1 MYHPFS
7 IAETIKAAWDI
18 IKKNFVTIII
28 YSAIAVVALIVIQL
42 VNFIFTTTS
51 DFTVQIILF
60 FLLLLMQGYTTL
72 GLYKLIFTLIDS
84 EYYEFEFSQIVPSI
98 RMVLSYIAI
107 CLLFAF
113 IVTTFNFFIIDK
125 WLGDYPATQNTVK
138 FLGVLVLLYMALR
151 YMFCVCF
158 IVDDDSG
165 PFESLKQSFDLT
177 KGNLTKI
184 ILILLISIG
193 LIALGFMALLI
204 GIIITYPLVNIIL
217 VVTYR
222 KLVYSHMDVDDD
234 IAETN

>member
-18 IKKNFVTIII
+18 IKKNFVTIIM
-28 YSAIAVVALIVIQL
+28 YSAIAVIALVFIQL
-42 VNFIFTTTS
+42 VNFIFTSTS
-51 DFTVQIILF
+51 DFTLQIVLF
-60 FLLLLMQGYTTL
+60 VLLLIMQGYTTL

-84 EYYEFEFSQIVPSI
+84 EFYEFEFSQIVPKL
-98 RMVLSYIAI
+98 RMVFSYIT
-107 CLLFAF
+107 LSLVFAV
-113 IVTTFNFFIIDK
+113 IVTTYNMFVIDIWLNNFPMIQRGANV
-125 WLGDYPATQNTVK
+125 LGALILMY
-138 FLGVLVLLYMALR
+138 LALR
-151 YMFCVCF
+151 FMFCICF

-165 PFESLKQSFDLT
+165 PFESLQQSFELT

-193 LIALGFMALLI
+193 LIAVGFIALFV
-204 GIIITYPLVNIIL
+204 GIILTYPLVNIIL

-222 KLVYSHMDVDDD
+222 KLIYSHQDVDDD

>member
-7 IAETIKAAWDI
+7 IADTIKTAWDI

-28 YSAIAVVALIVIQL
+28 YSVLAVLALIIIQL
-42 VNFIFTTTS
+42 VNFIFNSTS
-51 DFTVQIILF
+51 DLTVQLILF
-60 FLLLLMQGYTTL
+60 FLLLIMQGYTTL

-84 EYYEFEFSQIVPSI
+84 EFYEFEFSQIVPTM
-98 RMVLSYIAI
+98 RMVLSYITI
-107 CLLFAF
+107 SLIFAF
-113 IVTTFNFFIIDK
+113 IVTTYNFFVIDI
-125 WLGDYPATQNTVK
+125 WLKDYPATQKAANV
-138 FLGVLVLLYMALR
+138 LGGLVLMYLALR

-165 PFESLKQSFDLT
+165 PFESLSQSFALT
-177 KGNLTKI
+177 KGNLIKI
-184 ILILLISIG
+184 ILVLLISIA
-193 LIALGFMALLI
+193 LIALGFIALII

-222 KLVYSHMDVDDD
+222 KLVYSHQDVDDD

>member
-7 IAETIKAAWDI
+7 VAETIKAAWNI
-18 IKKNFVTIII
+18 VKKNFVTIII
-28 YSAIAVVALIVIQL
+28 YSALAVVALIVIQL
-42 VNFIFTTTS
+42 VNFIFRS
-51 DFTVQIILF
+51 SADYAIQVILF
-60 FLLLLMQGYTTL
+60 FLLMIMQGYTTL

-84 EYYEFEFSQIVPSI
+84 EFYEFEFSQIVPTM
-98 RMVLSYIAI
+98 RMVLSYITI
-107 CLLFAF
+107 SLIFAF
-113 IVTTFNFFIIDK
+113 IVTTFNFFIIDT
-125 WLGDYPATQNTVK
+125 WLVNYPATQTIVK
-138 FLGVLVLLYMALR
+138 FFGVLVLMYLALR

-165 PFESLKQSFDLT
+165 PFESLRQSFAIT
-177 KGNLTKI
+177 KGNLAKI
-184 ILILLISIG
+184 ILILLISIA
-193 LIALGFMALLI
+193 LIALGVIALFI

>member
-7 IAETIKAAWDI
+7 IAETIKAAWNI

-28 YSAIAVVALIVIQL
+28 YSAIAVVALGVIQL
-42 VNFIFTTTS
+42 GYFIFNSTS
-51 DFTVQIILF
+51 DFTVQVILF
-60 FLLLLMQGYTTL
+60 FLLLIMQGYTTL

-84 EYYEFEFSQIVPSI
+84 EFYEFEFSQIVPSL
-98 RMVLSYIAI
+98 RMVLSYITI
-107 CLLFAF
+107 SLIFAV
-113 IVTTFNFFIIDK
+113 IVTTYNVFVIDT
-125 WLGDYPATQNTVK
+125 WLKNYPVEQRIANIAGA
-138 FLGVLVLLYMALR
+138 LILMYLALR

-165 PFESLKQSFDLT
+165 PFESLGQSLYIT

-184 ILILLISIG
+184 ILILLISIA
-193 LIALGFMALLI
+193 LIALGFIALFI

-222 KLVYSHMDVDDD
+222 KLVYSHQDIDDD

>member
-18 IKKNFVTIII
+18 IKKNFVTIIM
-28 YSAIAVVALIVIQL
+28 YSAIAVIAIVFIQL
-42 VNFIFTTTS
+42 VNFIFASTS
-51 DFTVQIILF
+51 DFTLQVVLF
-60 FLLLLMQGYTTL
+60 VLLLIMQGYTTL

-84 EYYEFEFSQIVPSI
+84 EFYEFEFSQIVPTL
-98 RMVLSYIAI
+98 RMVFSYITI
-107 CLLFAF
+107 SLVFAV
-113 IVTTFNFFIIDK
+113 IVTTYSMFVIDI
-125 WLGDYPATQNTVK
+125 WLKNYPMVQRLANVSGA
-138 FLGVLVLLYMALR
+138 LILMYLALR
-151 YMFCVCF
+151 FMFCICF

-165 PFESLKQSFDLT
+165 PFESLKQSFELT

-193 LIALGFMALLI
+193 LIAVGFIALFV
-204 GIIITYPLVNIIL
+204 GIILTYPLVNIIL

-222 KLVYSHMDVDDD
+222 KLIYSHQDVDDD